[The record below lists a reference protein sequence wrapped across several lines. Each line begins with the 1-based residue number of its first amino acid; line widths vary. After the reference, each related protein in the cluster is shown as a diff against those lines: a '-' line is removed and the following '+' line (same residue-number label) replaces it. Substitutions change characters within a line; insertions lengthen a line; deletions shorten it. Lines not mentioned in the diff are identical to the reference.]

1 MNKTVLLAVRVFF
14 AGFSLLTALDC
25 LLAYL
30 PFTYHQI
37 HTGHL
42 FPWLDA
48 FVEVHPLWNLAA
60 LLAGVTLMVE
70 PWRRGGIARW
80 LAGGFAVF
88 EIALAGI
95 VTVHPVLATL
105 ENNTRSLV
113 WTVVMLVPVAWL
125 GAADIACYAGR
136 VEWSEKRAGTGT
148 AWFAAVCS
156 GAFVTA
162 LYAAIFFLRHPAG
175 LNRPQEAT
183 AIGWSVLAHLLLF
196 FGIFL
201 VIECISGVA
210 GLFTNAAQIE
220 FWLYHVLLA
229 AAFATVLRMVVW
241 PAIGLYG
248 RSEQVVSGMLAG
260 TLAVGNAGVAL
271 WLASGQPVA
280 DGIAAAAGPVMLGL
294 ARSWRSAAAWIAVIA
309 VVGGA
314 AAFRLPS
321 LDWNYLLQKLTAA
334 GIWVASF
341 AAFYAIGSRRT
352 RPRSVAWL
360 ALPLVFAGA
369 YKGLEA
375 AVPAG
380 PVLEQWAGYDAS
392 FLLARQILAPA
403 KHEDGSL
410 FQFLSRN
417 TNIAASVHVDP
428 VPVNLVSPLTKSGG
442 PLPHIFIFTIDSL
455 RRDYLSP
462 YNPAVQFTP
471 SIAAFAQESTAFTN
485 AFTRYGGTGLS
496 EPAIWSGAMLLH
508 KQYITPFAPMNA
520 LEKLVSTEHYQVYLS
535 RDEILES
542 LLTPSTAAVEL
553 DPAGSTMELD
563 FARTLAK
570 LQAAIEH
577 RDPDAPPI
585 FVYTQPQNI
594 HISVIQ
600 REGASAPA
608 GASYPGF
615 YAPYASRL
623 KRMDAAFGQFIQF
636 LKARG
641 LYDQSIIVLTADHGD
656 SLGEDGR
663 WGHAYTLFPEI
674 VRIPLIVH
682 LPETQ
687 RAKVA
692 ADAAGLA
699 FSTDIT
705 PSLYYLLGH
714 RPIQKNEL
722 FGSALFTGTAAERQ
736 RDPQAAYLLASS
748 YAAVY
753 GMLSDG
759 GRKLYVAD
767 GVNYRDYLFDL
778 TPHGDSPVA
787 LNAQFESQE
796 DELIRRQILSINRFY
811 RFGDGSRKV
820 ADAPGG
826 RP

>member
-1 MNKTVLLAVRVFF
+1 MNKTVLLAVRLFF
-14 AGFSLLTALDC
+14 TGFSLLTAIDC

-42 FPWLDA
+42 FPWLDG
-48 FVEVHPLWNLAA
+48 FVEVHPMWNLAA
-60 LLAGVTLMVE
+60 LLAGVALMVQ
-70 PWRRGGIARW
+70 PWRRGGMARW
-80 LAGGFAVF
+80 LAAGFVIF

-95 VTVHPVLATL
+95 VTAHPVLAGL
-105 ENNTRSLV
+105 ENNTGSLV
-113 WTVVMLVPVAWL
+113 WCLVMLVPVAFL
-125 GAADIACYAGR
+125 GAADIACYGGQ
-136 VEWSEKRAGTGT
+136 VEWSEKGAG
-148 AWFAAVCS
+148 AVPALAAACS
-156 GAFVTA
+156 GVFVTT
-162 LYAAIFFLRHPAG
+162 LYAGIFFLRHPAG

-183 AIGWSVLAHLLLF
+183 AIGWSLVAHLLLF
-196 FGIFL
+196 LGMFL

-210 GLFTNAAQIE
+210 GLFTKAAQIE

-229 AAFATVLRMVVW
+229 AGFAAVLRMVVW
-241 PAIGLYG
+241 PAVGLYG
-248 RSEQVVSGMLAG
+248 RSELVVSLMLAG
-260 TLAVGNAGVAL
+260 TLAVGNAGMAL
-271 WLASGQPVA
+271 WMAAGQPVG
-280 DGIAAAAGPVMLGL
+280 DGIGAAIRPVMLGF
-294 ARSWRSAAAWIAVIA
+294 AQSWRSAAVWIAVIA
-309 VVGGA
+309 AVGGA

-321 LDWNYLLQKLTAA
+321 FDWNYLLQKLAA
-334 GIWVASF
+334 VAIWLASF
-341 AAFYAIGSRRT
+341 AAFYGL
-352 RPRSVAWL
+352 RPAKRAGKSTMAWV
-360 ALPLVFAGA
+360 ALPLVFVGA

-375 AVPAG
+375 AVPTAG

-392 FLLARQILAPA
+392 FLLARQILAPP
-403 KHEDGSL
+403 KHEDGSF

-428 VPVNLVSPLTKSGG
+428 VAVDLVSPLTKSEE

-471 SIAAFAQESTAFTN
+471 SIAAFAQESTVFTN

-520 LEKLVSTEHYQVYLS
+520 LEKLVSTDRYQMFLS
-535 RDEILES
+535 RDAILES
-542 LLTPSTAAVEL
+542 LLTPSPATVEL
-553 DPAGSTMELD
+553 DPPESTMTLD
-563 FARTLAK
+563 FAHTLRK
-570 LQAAIEH
+570 LQDAIEH
-577 RDPDAPPI
+577 RGPDAPPI
-585 FVYTQPQNI
+585 FAYTQPQNI

-608 GASYPGF
+608 GESYPGF

-623 KRMDAAFGQFIQF
+623 KRMDAAFGGFIQF

-641 LYDQSIIVLTADHGD
+641 LYDHSIIVLTADHGD

-682 LPETQ
+682 LPETL

-692 ADAAGLA
+692 ADPAGLA

-714 RPIQKNEL
+714 RPVQKNEL
-722 FGSALFTGTAAERQ
+722 FGSPLFTETAAERP
-736 RDPQAAYLLASS
+736 RDPRAAYLLASS

-753 GMLSDG
+753 GMLSDE

-767 GVNYRDYLFDL
+767 GVNYRDHLFDL
-778 TPHGDSPVA
+778 TPHGDSAAP
-787 LNAQFESQE
+787 LNAQFESE
-796 DELIRRQILSINRFY
+796 ENERIRQQILAINGFY
-811 RFGDGSRKV
+811 RFGDEK
-820 ADAPGG
+820 GG